1 MLLGSLPFRKKTS
14 SNVRLNCQLFS
25 GCTCHAQQS
34 IQTCV
39 FLCKKKPFGVF
50 ILKYILATFYVWG
63 FPKWHFYFD
72 LLASISG
79 VALLTSKTLNTV
91 DDPPDPQAP
100 PYVELCWAST
110 TCPALKIGRVS
121 DAEKK
126 MIQFFDIFYLFP
138 SDGRLNQFAFFLLKQ
153 LKLYFWK
160 GNPSKI

>member
-1 MLLGSLPFRKKTS
+1 MMVSKRNLLFQGLLFGFHKFLGHMEECYWVLPFRKKTS

-91 DDPPDPQAP
+91 THQ
-100 PYVELCWAST
+100 T
-110 TCPALKIGRVS
+110 QIGTSLRRVVLS
-121 DAEKK
+121 
-126 MIQFFDIFYLFP
+126 F
-138 SDGRLNQFAFFLLKQ
+138 NH
-153 LKLYFWK
+153 
-160 GNPSKI
+160 